1 MVMNK
6 ILTLG
11 LGTLLFF
18 GLGGFYLIEQVQ
30 ERSFV
35 TVLLEGMT
43 VPLQLGFGIAY
54 GLVTALLAL
63 WIISRDFFKKEK
75 KFYHSIIFQ
84 LNLNFASII
93 FLSLCAGIGEE
104 IFFRAGLQPL
114 LGLWPTSVIFV
125 LLHGYLNPYNWRIS
139 IYGIAMVFFMAGVGY
154 LFREVGLISAMAAHA
169 VLDII
174 LFMKLVDKTQ

>member
-1 MVMNK
+1 MNK

-11 LGTLLFF
+11 LSTLLFF
-18 GLGGFYLIEQVQ
+18 GLGGFFLIEDIQ
-30 ERSFV
+30 EHSFV
-35 TVLLEGMT
+35 AVLLKGMA
-43 VPLQLGFGIAY
+43 VPVQLGIGIAY
-54 GLVTALLAL
+54 GLVAALLAL

-75 KFYHSIIFQ
+75 KFYHRVIFQ
-84 LNLNFASII
+84 LDLNFISII

-139 IYGIAMVFFMAGVGY
+139 IYGIAMVFFIAGVGY
-154 LFREVGLISAMAAHA
+154 LFREVGLISAMAAHI
-169 VLDII
+169 VLDIV
-174 LFMKLVDKTQ
+174 LFMKLVEGNQ